1 MQRYH
6 LRRLVALRNATAR
19 RVAIIRPP
27 TESSHLALFPSE
39 NGPSPVEGSRS
50 GGACCSESTVLA
62 GDGRTLAAPGVRVGP
77 GVSVPAATVLVCEDG
92 ISAVRPGVR
101 VEVGDDTGVS
111 VAEDGGVED
120 G

>member
-1 MQRYH
+1 
-6 LRRLVALRNATAR
+6 
-19 RVAIIRPP
+19 
-27 TESSHLALFPSE
+27 
-39 NGPSPVEGSRS
+39 
-50 GGACCSESTVLA
+50 
-62 GDGRTLAAPGVRVGP
+62 
-77 GVSVPAATVLVCEDG
+77 VSVPAATVLVCEDG